1 MRLKDRVAVVTGAG
15 RSEGIGEAIALRL
28 ADEGAN
34 VVVVDLCRERP
45 DAPREKFGQWDD
57 LTRVAERV
65 EKSGRRCIPV
75 KADLTN
81 EADVAE
87 MVEQAMA
94 AFGRIDIL
102 CNNAGGGT
110 GAGPV
115 DSTPV
120 VDVALAD
127 WHYTF
132 DASLTSA
139 FLCSK
144 YAARKMIE
152 RGKGGRIINT
162 SSGASLRG
170 VYGGSAYAAAK
181 LGVTSLTKTLA
192 IELAPHGIT
201 VNAYCPGLTRTQYV
215 RQRVES
221 QARATS
227 GQTPDEV
234 LNAWAKTIPL
244 GRPAVPAEMAA
255 LVAFLASDDASYI
268 TGQTINVDG
277 GASAR

>member
-1 MRLKDRVAVVTGAG
+1 MKLKDRVAIVTGAG
-15 RSEGIGEAIALRL
+15 RAEGIGEAIALRL
-28 ADEGAN
+28 AEEGAD
-34 VVVVDLCRERP
+34 VAVVDLCRERP
-45 DAPREKFGQWDD
+45 DLPRERFGQWDD
-57 LTRVAERV
+57 LVRVGERV
-65 EKSGRRCIPV
+65 GKTGRRAIPV

-81 EADVAE
+81 E
-87 MVEQAMA
+87 VEVIAMIEQVISSL
-94 AFGRIDIL
+94 GRIDIL

-120 VDVALAD
+120 VDVSVAD
-127 WHYTF
+127 WHYTL
-132 DASLTSA
+132 DASLTSTM
-139 FLCSK
+139 LCAK
-144 YAARKMIE
+144 HAARRMIA

-162 SSGASLRG
+162 SSGASLHG

-221 QARATS
+221 IARATTDK
-227 GQTPDEV
+227 TPDQV
-234 LNAWAKTIPL
+234 LNEWAKTIPL
-244 GRPAVPAEMAA
+244 GRPAVPSEMAG
-255 LVAFLASDDASYI
+255 LVAFLASDDAGYI